1 MKQATRWTNYLKST
15 IFPSAQFTDTSGK
28 TSSMTKVLIIGSGN
42 RDAAILAAQKQFG
55 EDVYI
60 IPQGEEEQYQF
71 ASDVI
76 PFKPYTLI
84 NSHPLF
90 KPPLTRQER
99 RKLQRKN
106 K

>member
-1 MKQATRWTNYLKST
+1 MKV
-15 IFPSAQFTDTSGK
+15 
-28 TSSMTKVLIIGSGN
+28 MIIGSGD
-42 RDAAILAAQKQFG
+42 RHAAIMAAYKQFG

-60 IPQGEEEQYQF
+60 IPYEEEQNYQF

-76 PFKPYTLI
+76 PFKSFDITRIPQ
-84 NSHPLF
+84 PF

-99 RKLQRKN
+99 RKIARTTKI